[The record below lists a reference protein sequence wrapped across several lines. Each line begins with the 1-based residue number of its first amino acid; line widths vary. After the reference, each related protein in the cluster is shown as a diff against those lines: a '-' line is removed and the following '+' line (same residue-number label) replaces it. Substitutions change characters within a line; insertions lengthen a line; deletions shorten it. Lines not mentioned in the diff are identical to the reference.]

1 MSGGKRQ
8 PLRGDC
14 ARQGVGSESG
24 ARLQATAGRTAPLE
38 LRDVGNATSSGCC
51 HSAAIVSDVLRLPPP
66 TPTPTPYPPQTPC
79 LSRAYAARIC
89 RVSLKRPSLGDSKS
103 LVAVPVS
110 PPPLAS

>member
-24 ARLQATAGRTAPLE
+24 ARLQATAGRIAPLE

-51 HSAAIVSDVLRLPPP
+51 HSAAIVSDVLRRPPHTHLPKA
-66 TPTPTPYPPQTPC
+66 PC
-79 LSRAYAARIC
+79 LSRSYAARIC
-89 RVSLKRPSLGDSKS
+89 RVALKRPSLGDSKS